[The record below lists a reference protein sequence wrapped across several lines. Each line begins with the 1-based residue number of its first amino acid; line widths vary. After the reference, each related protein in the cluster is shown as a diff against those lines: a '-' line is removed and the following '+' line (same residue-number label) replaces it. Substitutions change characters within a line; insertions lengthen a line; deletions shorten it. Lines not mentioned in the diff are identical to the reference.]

1 MDRVIKEI
9 TQVLVERLELQ
20 IDVSQLDPESELID
34 DLGLDSAAILELVVG
49 LEEAFEIDL
58 DIAGSTADDFRSIRG
73 LARYV
78 KSRL

>member
-1 MDRVIKEI
+1 MDRVEKEI
-9 TQVLVERLELQ
+9 TRVLVDQLELQ
-20 IDVSQLDPESELID
+20 IDPSQLQPDSELID
-34 DLGLDSAAILELVVG
+34 DLGLDSAAILDLVIG

-78 KSRL
+78 ESRL